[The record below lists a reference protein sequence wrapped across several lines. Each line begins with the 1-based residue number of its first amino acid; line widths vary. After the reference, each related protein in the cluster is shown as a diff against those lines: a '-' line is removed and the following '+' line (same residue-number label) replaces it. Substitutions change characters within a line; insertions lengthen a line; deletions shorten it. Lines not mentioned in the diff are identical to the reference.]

1 MDTIINPE
9 NGESL
14 YLYSREGLRV
24 LDQYMIRYKGGADN
38 TDVTG
43 KDEGDAK
50 DIVVEFKLVEMD
62 NCKCGRQVFPE
73 DGELQ
78 AYRLI
83 PLYIKYCKEFDA
95 IIEKTTLPEMEKRNS
110 YVLPDILPK
119 VKGDGTLYT
128 KEEKDKKKVTNEWKN
143 ARYVALDKR
152 RKTWYDLK
160 RKMDDYLK
168 SINDQRKRFFK
179 DISIPKIING
189 KQSYTA
195 STTKKALGLKTKYN
209 MVDVDVYTI
218 DLPDDWF
225 QSKKKGLIQPK
236 KGFILGDSHYNYKN
250 ALNNENKE
258 FEFNFFNETTIP
270 KNSRLPKDDVTKSVN
285 CSVNSCDI
293 GACPTTKNSENEKKI
308 FETSTKKNIFI
319 RNFCNLKSS
328 VLCNDPKI
336 CTGCGVKEMGNF
348 KKLMRGD
355 KNESKQE
362 LQSIIKSL
370 VLQIK
375 YVSDKYGDVKDDD
388 NVDDDD
394 NVEEHGVYDYM
405 YHLLNEKKN
414 IDKTINWFEATIV
427 DDEPNVTDMATRYI
441 PDATPLNVVSPES
454 KDAVVVSG

>member
-1 MDTIINPE
+1 
-9 NGESL
+9 
-14 YLYSREGLRV
+14 
-24 LDQYMIRYKGGADN
+24 
-38 TDVTG
+38 
-43 KDEGDAK
+43 
-50 DIVVEFKLVEMD
+50 
-62 NCKCGRQVFPE
+62 
-73 DGELQ
+73 
-78 AYRLI
+78 
-83 PLYIKYCKEFDA
+83 
-95 IIEKTTLPEMEKRNS
+95 
-110 YVLPDILPK
+110 
-119 VKGDGTLYT
+119 
-128 KEEKDKKKVTNEWKN
+128 
-143 ARYVALDKR
+143 
-152 RKTWYDLK
+152 
-160 RKMDDYLK
+160 MDDYLK
-168 SINDQRKRFFK
+168 SINDQRKKAFDN

-225 QSKKKGLIQPK
+225 QSKKKGLIKPK

-250 ALNNENKE
+250 ALNDVNKK
-258 FEFNFFNETTIP
+258 FEFQFFNETTIP

-336 CTGCGVKEMGNF
+336 CTGCGVKEMGYF

-355 KNESKQE
+355 KNESKNI

-375 YVSDKYGDVKDDD
+375 YVSDNVKDRDD
-388 NVDDDD
+388 
-394 NVEEHGVYDYM
+394 VYECM

-427 DDEPNVTDMATRYI
+427 NEPNVTDMATKYI
-441 PDATPLNVVSPES
+441 PDATALNVSLDTPAE
-454 KDAVVVSG
+454 ATVVSAESAESANSNDSGGDMSE